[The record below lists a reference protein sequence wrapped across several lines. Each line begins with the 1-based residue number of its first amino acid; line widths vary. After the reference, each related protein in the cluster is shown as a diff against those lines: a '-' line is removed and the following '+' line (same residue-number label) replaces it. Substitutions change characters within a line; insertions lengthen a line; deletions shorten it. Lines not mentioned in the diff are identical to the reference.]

1 MQSVEYMKIAAA
13 MDDINKNFGRSF
25 DTIRDL
31 KLTGR
36 LDYLYLHNGIHN
48 NFEIVLRDFLDK
60 LYTDSFNIYP
70 HTRKIS
76 LYNYNNLIDCYNHYS
91 YDLGA
96 YFNNNLILT
105 PQNNKIWLVFSRFIK
120 AACMKYGIE
129 PYASM
134 TEDQLGYRVG
144 SFLDLNCGIST
155 TLHRDGNHNEFEVN
169 VIGHPIIDKEKYK
182 KYDVCKNKSIPFNRM
197 DIDEA
202 KKFMSVDAER
212 RVFEEYNKRIERCGQ
227 SYWIAKF
234 FGDGYGYDILN
245 YDYVNYRENLIEV
258 KSSTEN
264 EYFDLTENEF
274 IVMTY
279 TENITNTDYYVYK
292 FFYKGNIN
300 NFTCKSY
307 KYDKQRHMLVD
318 TTDPSIVCE
327 IEEGEKINDAGNR
340 VKVYRCTPKKLEN
353 IKTLINKM

>member
-1 MQSVEYMKIAAA
+1 MVFNKIKNSLLSFLIVILMLPNIVFAYSNKLLVSGDTVGIQIKAKGI
-13 MDDINKNFGRSF
+13 MVVGLYKTNEKNDISLGDYIIKINDEDINSVDDMIKKIDLHKKDGVVKVTYLRDGKLHETLLKLEKNNDGIYKTGLYVK
-25 DTIRDL
+25 DTITGVGT
-31 KLTGR
+31 LT
-36 LDYLYLHNGIHN
+36 Y
-48 NFEIVLRDFLDK
+48 
-60 LYTDSFNIYP
+60 
-70 HTRKIS
+70 
-76 LYNYNNLIDCYNHYS
+76 IDPGTMMYGA
-91 YDLGA
+91 LGHA
-96 YFNNNLILT
+96 
-105 PQNNKIWLVFSRFIK
+105 
-120 AACMKYGIE
+120 
-129 PYASM
+129 
-134 TEDQLGYRVG
+134 
-144 SFLDLNCGIST
+144 
-155 TLHRDGNHNEFEVN
+155 
-169 VIGHPIIDKEKYK
+169 IIDKEMYI
-182 KYDVCKNKSIPFNRM
+182 KYDACKNKSIPFNRM

-245 YDYVNYRENLIEV
+245 YDYVNCRENLIEV

-292 FFYKGNIN
+292 FFYKGNID

-327 IEEGEKINDAGNR
+327 IEGEKINDAGNR
-340 VKVYRCTPKKLEN
+340 IKFYRCTPKKLEN